1 MNNEL
6 KKAILKLKEIKDLLE
21 KFSNRDEAIELLAK
35 ETGISKEE
43 CTSAYNFLVRV
54 NLDKKTKKEDD
65 E

>member
-21 KFSNRDEAIELLAK
+21 KFSNRDEAIKFLAK

-43 CTSAYNFLVRV
+43 CTSAYDFLVKV
-54 NLDKKTKKEDD
+54 NLDKKIESRNI
-65 E
+65 

>member
-21 KFSNRDEAIELLAK
+21 KFSNRDEAIKFLAE

-43 CTSAYNFLVRV
+43 
-54 NLDKKTKKEDD
+54 
-65 E
+65 

>member
-21 KFSNRDEAIELLAK
+21 KFSNRDEAIKFLAK

-43 CTSAYNFLVRV
+43 CTSAYDFLVKV
-54 NLDKKTKKEDD
+54 NLVKKIESRNI
-65 E
+65 

>member
-1 MNNEL
+1 MSNEL
-6 KKAILKLKEIKDLLE
+6 KEAILKLKEIKGVLE

>member
-21 KFSNRDEAIELLAK
+21 KFSNRDEAIKFLAK

-43 CTSAYNFLVRV
+43 CTSAYDFLVKV
-54 NLDKKTKKEDD
+54 NLYKKIESRNI
-65 E
+65 